1 MYDEMSYVKE
11 SHRRKNNRIM
21 MDIPTENNIFEDD
34 FADTR
39 YFNGWHMGRSIRSAN
54 VAKG

>member
-11 SHRRKNNRIM
+11 SQGRKNNRIM
-21 MDIPTENNIFEDD
+21 VDIPAENNIFEEDL
-34 FADTR
+34 ADAR
-39 YFNGWHMGRSIRSAN
+39 YFNGRLMGRSIWSVS